1 MAYLY
6 TFQFHFE
13 HFMFLVIDIFTQ
25 LINEYQYS
33 EKLGYFKKYIQ
44 NRSHHTSNWGL
55 LSVQFL
61 DALKRRFS
69 AESRAPCA
77 FLYSDPK
84 KIYFIFSFKVTT

>member
-6 TFQFHFE
+6 SFQFHFE

-25 LINEYQYS
+25 LLNEYQYS

-61 DALKRRFS
+61 DGFQNATFRLRVER
-69 AESRAPCA
+69 CA
-77 FLYSDPK
+77 FSSTRTPK
-84 KIYFIFSFKVTT
+84 KKILFLVL